1 MTADGPSHQQPRTNK
16 RKARSDV
23 SLVLIR
29 RVNLALGLMGGS
41 QRSPLGPPSGSGLR
55 VTQRGPGRAGWGQ
68 RAAPSPSVLRFT
80 PSRSPTSS
88 LSHGPWRAASTSPS
102 GTLRSGGGEG
112 EVSPIPSNL
121 PSSRITLHRGQ
132 RLAWAGH
139 WAHARAHA
147 HTQAHA
153 RPALALLRG
162 GPIRAGQRHP
172 PCCPISRP
180 LGPGPQV
187 LQPTLD
193 APVSAVVKED
203 ERAAWAAPRGQA
215 GLLRVCSGHTR
226 PQWTL
231 RQPVHRQAPSPWA
244 ATSPNCPALAQPGR
258 LARPG
263 TRPTSREAD
272 LPPPT
277 RPHERHRTEVSWWLH
292 WTEAPGPAQ
301 QETLGRGRQVPAGPL
316 ASACRVTH

>member
-88 LSHGPWRAASTSPS
+88 LSHGPWQVASTSPS
-102 GTLRSGGGEG
+102 GTLRSGGGRGGQPHPLQPPQLEDHAAPWTETG
-112 EVSPIPSNL
+112 L
-121 PSSRITLHRGQ
+121 GWTLGTCSCTR
-132 RLAWAGH
+132 
-139 WAHARAHA
+139 
-147 HTQAHA
+147 AHA

-226 PQWTL
+226 PRWTL
-231 RQPVHRQAPSPWA
+231 RQPVHRQAPSPRA
-244 ATSPNCPALAQPGR
+244 ATSPYCPALAQPGR

>member
-102 GTLRSGGGEG
+102 GTLRSGGGHG

-121 PSSRITLHRGQ
+121 PSWRITLHRGQ

-147 HTQAHA
+147 STRTPGPRIAQRGAHPGRA
-153 RPALALLRG
+153 EAPALL
-162 GPIRAGQRHP
+162 PHIP
-172 PCCPISRP
+172 S
-180 LGPGPQV
+180 PGPR
-187 LQPTLD
+187 
-193 APVSAVVKED
+193 APRPPADTGRTVSAVVKED

-231 RQPVHRQAPSPWA
+231 RQPVHRQAPSPRA
-244 ATSPNCPALAQPGR
+244 ATSPYCPALAQPGR

-277 RPHERHRTEVSWWLH
+277 RPHEQHQTEVSWWLH

>member
-55 VTQRGPGRAGWGQ
+55 VTQRGPGRAGWG
-68 RAAPSPSVLRFT
+68 RGLLPALPSCASHLLGHPPLPSPTVPGERPAPPL
-80 PSRSPTSS
+80 PG
-88 LSHGPWRAASTSPS
+88 HS
-102 GTLRSGGGEG
+102 GVGGGG

-180 LGPGPQV
+180 LGPWPQV

-226 PQWTL
+226 PRWTL
-231 RQPVHRQAPSPWA
+231 RQPVHRQAPSPRA
-244 ATSPNCPALAQPGR
+244 ATSPYCPALAQPGR

-263 TRPTSREAD
+263 TRPTSREVD

-277 RPHERHRTEVSWWLH
+277 RLHERHRTEVSWWLH